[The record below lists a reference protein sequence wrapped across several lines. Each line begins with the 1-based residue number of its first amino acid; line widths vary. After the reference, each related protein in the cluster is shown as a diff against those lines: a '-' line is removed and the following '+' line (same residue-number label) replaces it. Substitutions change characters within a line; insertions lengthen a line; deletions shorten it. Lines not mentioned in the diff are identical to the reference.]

1 MTFTFWIAFIFQ
13 ISLDTQKLRIVCF
26 EILTIFIQLNFVHQV
41 INTPI
46 AMENIAVKRK
56 WRKMTHWVVTMVN
69 YAMEAKSASKVGAV
83 RMMPI
88 TNVLTKSVETTR
100 QVPSFMNEN
109 CYKHLY
115 FVIII

>member
-1 MTFTFWIAFIFQ
+1 MKASVFCHYDLRDFQ
-13 ISLDTQKLRIVCF
+13 FNQNHPFQLDF
-26 EILTIFIQLNFVHQV
+26 AHQV
-41 INTPI
+41 TNTRI